1 MYQTL
6 IPFHSI
12 IRWLLVAGVAY
23 CLLKSIIGIATKL
36 PYSKLDNIVRSATS
50 AISHIQLII
59 GLILYSK
66 SPIVAYFR
74 TRGSGG
80 LRVDDFTF
88 FGIYHIAFMIL
99 AILLIT
105 IGAAKAKR
113 AVTDFDK
120 HYHTLWWFGFAAVL
134 IFLAIPWPFSPFV
147 SRPYLRFY

>member
-6 IPFHSI
+6 IPFHSV
-12 IRWLLVAGVAY
+12 IRWLLVAGIAY
-23 CLLKSIIGIATKL
+23 CLFKSIVGLVTKS
-36 PYSKLDNIVRSATS
+36 PYNKLDKFVRSATS

-59 GLILYSK
+59 GFILYFK
-66 SPIVAYFR
+66 SPIVSYFR
-74 TRGSGG
+74 TKGSGS
-80 LRVDDFTF
+80 LRIDDFTF

-113 AVTDFDK
+113 AVTDLDK
-120 HYHTLWWFGFAAVL
+120 HYHTLWWFGFAATL
-134 IFLAIPWPFSPFV
+134 IFQAIPWPFSPFV